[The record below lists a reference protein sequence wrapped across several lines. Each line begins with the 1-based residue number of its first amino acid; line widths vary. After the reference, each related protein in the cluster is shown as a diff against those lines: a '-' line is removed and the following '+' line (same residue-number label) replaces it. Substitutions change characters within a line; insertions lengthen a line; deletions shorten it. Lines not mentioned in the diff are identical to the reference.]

1 MNKKY
6 HWVDD
11 NVNIDFKLPSMIQ
24 DLVNELEE
32 MDRNEDWSYFDRCGF
47 IENITKE
54 FVINGEM
61 TGRQRDILCQR
72 YHGG

>member
-1 MNKKY
+1 MSQKY

-11 NVNIDFKLPSMIQ
+11 EVKIDFKLPGMIQ
-24 DLVNELEE
+24 DLVNELEK
-32 MDRNEDWSYFDRCGF
+32 MDQEEDWSYFDRCWF

-54 FVINGEM
+54 FVINSEM

>member
-11 NVNIDFKLPSMIQ
+11 NVKIDFKLPSMIQ
-24 DLVNELEE
+24 ELVNELEE

>member
-1 MNKKY
+1 MMEKY

-11 NVNIDFKLPSMIQ
+11 NVQIDFKLPKMIQ
-24 DLVNELEE
+24 ELVDELER
-32 MDRNEDWSYFDRCGF
+32 MDQEEDWSYFDRCGF

-61 TGRQRDILCQR
+61 TGRQRDIFCQR
-72 YHGG
+72 NHRG

>member
-11 NVNIDFKLPSMIQ
+11 NVKIDFKLPNMIQ

-32 MDRNEDWSYFDRCGF
+32 MDRNEDWSYFDQCGF